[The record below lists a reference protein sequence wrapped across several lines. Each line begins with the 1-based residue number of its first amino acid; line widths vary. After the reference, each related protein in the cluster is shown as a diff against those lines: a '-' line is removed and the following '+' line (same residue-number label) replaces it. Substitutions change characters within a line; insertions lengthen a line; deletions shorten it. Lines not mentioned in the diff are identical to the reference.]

1 MWLATDSIQAVD
13 VWAGNLVPQTTGS
26 IDVAGFKAQNPG
38 VKLFIARMYGGDSG
52 PDKTYAEVLAKAGQ
66 TPVEPYLV
74 VSPNKNMAQMFAN
87 WSGQIGSSR
96 PKVIWAGCERKDGKT
111 VDFVTGYIQDV
122 IAEAR
127 RVWTWARV
135 GIYSG
140 AWWWNPNVKH
150 GWEGDIPLWDGHYIW
165 QKMLTP
171 TTGEQYHDFNPL
183 ILRLP
188 IGNSFTP
195 LIPLGWK
202 GIAQPAIWQFSDRG
216 LLPPM
221 TRNVD
226 LNFVNRTWYASVYGS
241 GPVVPP
247 VEPLTVEVR
256 YPHGVQ
262 VVATE
267 VQHG

>member
-1 MWLATDSIQAVD
+1 MWQATDCIKAVD
-13 VWAGNLVPQTTGS
+13 VWAANLTPQVTGTF
-26 IDVAGFKAQNPG
+26 DTAGLLAAHPNIKII
-38 VKLFIARMYGGDSG
+38 IARMYGGDSG
-52 PDKTYAEVLAKAGQ
+52 PDRTYSEVVYSPGVK
-66 TPVEPYLV
+66 VEPYLV
-74 VSPNKNMAQMFAN
+74 VSPNKNMTAMFTGWDAQLDT
-87 WSGQIGSSR
+87 SR
-96 PKVIWAGCERKDGKT
+96 PKVIWADCERKDGKS

-127 RVWTWARV
+127 RRWTWAKI
-135 GIYSG
+135 GIYTG
-140 AWWWNPNVKH
+140 AWIWDGMVRH

-202 GIAQPAIWQFSDRG
+202 GVATPVVWQFSDQG
-216 LLPPM
+216 SLPPVP
-221 TRNVD
+221 RKID
-226 LNFVNRTWYASVYGS
+226 LNLVSRTWYASVYGS

-256 YPHGVQ
+256 YPHGVH
-262 VVATE
+262 VLTTE
-267 VQHG
+267 VQDG